1 MEFARGYCHVQ
12 GTGIHVY
19 VTTRRV
25 IFTLAGKF
33 RPADGIPFSL
43 DRAVSVYVSQHFS
56 CHGNES
62 KLLNCSSSK
71 CYFPDADAG
80 VQCLNG

>member
-1 MEFARGYCHVQ
+1 MQ
-12 GTGIHVY
+12 GTGISVY

-33 RPADGIPFSL
+33 RPADGITFSL
-43 DRAVSVYVSQHFS
+43 DREFSGSASQRFS

-62 KLLNCSSSK
+62 KLLNCSSHK